1 MDGGLL
7 LGAVLFG
14 GLLALSWRRSASF
27 DGDLNREWT
36 TPARVAAGERLYADV
51 GSYYGPLAPW
61 LGAAACRVAGPRV
74 GTAYGVGIGVA
85 ATALALVLLA
95 ARRFVATEGR
105 LAVAAVGVGVLA
117 FAPSNGALVT
127 PYSLAAVLAVALVW
141 TSFVAAS
148 AGRAAIAGV
157 LAGLALLAKVEAAP
171 ALLGPLLLLPGPGR
185 ALFGAVAGALAA
197 CGYAAAT
204 YGIPLADLATY
215 GPLRHLPP
223 PSEFRELY
231 ARISGLHPALLGR
244 AVRGAASG
252 AALVAGWALFVPAAL
267 ARQGSRV
274 ALGAGL
280 VVVALFGRPDE
291 DVLTT
296 VVRGLP
302 VATVLAAV
310 AAARR
315 RGTPDATLAL
325 AAALLGLGF
334 AWRTFFWTVPSLPY
348 APIAAISLLPAL
360 AWAVLRGAGDGVDGR
375 HARVLLVAPA
385 LVAPLLFLP
394 RLVDAYRSPRTAVV
408 APRGTWLPPEPGGST
423 FAALVAKLEPLGL
436 RDGELVVVPE
446 ASALG
451 FLLGVRSPLRLEQLL
466 PGHLDERADADAA
479 ERLRTAP
486 PRRIVVFDRSFPE
499 FGGKAFG
506 RDYGRRVA
514 AVLATRYEIESRLE
528 PAGGAPVTI
537 LRPKARTE
545 GTRRASASK
554 GDP

>member
-7 LGAVLFG
+7 LGAVLFV

-61 LGAAACRVAGPRV
+61 LGAAACRLAGSRV
-74 GTAYGVGIGVA
+74 GTVYGVGIGVA
-85 ATALALVLLA
+85 AAAIALILLA
-95 ARRFVATEGR
+95 ARRFVDAEGR

-127 PYSLAAVLAVALVW
+127 PYSLAAVLAVALAW
-141 TSFVAAS
+141 ASFVAAS

-157 LAGLALLAKVEAAP
+157 LAGLALLAKVEGAL
-171 ALLGPLLLLPGPGR
+171 ALLGPLLLLSGGSR
-185 ALFGAVAGALAA
+185 ILFGAVAGGVAA

-204 YGIPLADLATY
+204 HGIPIADLVTY
-215 GPLRHLPP
+215 GPLRHVPP
-223 PSEFRELY
+223 PPEFRELY

-252 AALVAGWALFVPAAL
+252 AALVAGWALVVPAAL

-280 VVVALFGRPDE
+280 LLVALLSRPDE
-291 DVLTT
+291 EVLTT

-302 VATVLAAV
+302 AATVLVAV

-315 RGTPDATLAL
+315 RATPDGNLAL

-360 AWAVLRGAGDGVDGR
+360 AWAALRGAGTGADGKR
-375 HARVLLVAPA
+375 ARVLLAAPA

-394 RLVDAYRSPRTAVV
+394 RLVDAYRSPRAAVV

-423 FAALVAKLEPLGL
+423 FAALVERLAPLGL

-466 PGHLDERADADAA
+466 PGHLDDRADADAA
-479 ERLRTAP
+479 ARLRTAP

-499 FGGKAFG
+499 FGGKTFG

-514 AVLATRYEIESRLE
+514 ELLASRYEVESRVAV
-528 PAGGAPVTI
+528 AGGPPATI
-537 LRPKARTE
+537 LRPKAQ
-545 GTRRASASK
+545 
-554 GDP
+554 P